1 MKQIFILINLQLVF
15 FTFIYSNDLQKVYY
29 PLKTSEKIN
38 IDGNLS
44 DGAWINTIFL
54 SDFIQIDPNFKLKS
68 DVSSNV
74 KIIYNDNSLYFGI
87 VLYDDM
93 NSVKFKSGEYDDWE
107 NTFEEDSDYFSI
119 EIDSFNDKQSAF
131 IFTINSSGVRAD
143 SKYYNGF
150 YDDSWDANW
159 NSAVRVHNDMWII
172 EVEIPIVN
180 LHFNNSENLSMGI
193 NFSRYKYSSNSYDVW
208 SKKIENWTFFGPW
221 STLAILC

>member
-15 FTFIYSNDLQKVYY
+15 CTFIYSNDLQKVYY

-54 SDFIQIDPNFKLKS
+54 SDFIQTDPNFKLKS

-74 KIIYNDNSLYFGI
+74 KIIYNDNSFYFGI

-131 IFTINSSGVRAD
+131 IFTISFPLTLVLGLTVLP
-143 SKYYNGF
+143 SKV
-150 YDDSWDANW
+150 S
-159 NSAVRVHNDMWII
+159 H
-172 EVEIPIVN
+172 P
-180 LHFNNSENLSMGI
+180 
-193 NFSRYKYSSNSYDVW
+193 FSIQRLMRK
-208 SKKIENWTFFGPW
+208 TFFFQRFICKP
-221 STLAILC
+221 ILWLRKNL